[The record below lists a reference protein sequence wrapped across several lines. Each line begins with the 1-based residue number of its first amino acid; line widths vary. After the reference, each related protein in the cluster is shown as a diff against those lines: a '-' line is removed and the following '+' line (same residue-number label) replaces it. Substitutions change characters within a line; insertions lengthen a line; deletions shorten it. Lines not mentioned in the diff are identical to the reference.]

1 MRSIAVV
8 TTFNESGLKK
18 YGQRMIDTYILNWP
32 SEVVL
37 YVYAEK
43 CTPETHGA
51 KNVIVLDADSVLT
64 DLQLFKNKWKHDP
77 KANGKCPWPER
88 RPRDHH
94 KTFKWDAVR
103 FSNKVYSVFH
113 CASTSDV
120 DILLWM
126 DADSVCHSKITVD
139 DLDNLIPTHIDICYL
154 GRENKWSECGLYSM
168 NLKTEATTLFLKEF
182 KRVYDDAE
190 NGIFKMEEWH
200 DSFVFDEVLK
210 RINLKKLNWSAGL
223 IKGEGHPLINSAWG
237 AYLDHLKGGR
247 KDVGFSKTSDLILE
261 RTETYWKNK

>member
-1 MRSIAVV
+1 MRNIAVV
-8 TTFNESGLKK
+8 TTFNEPGLKK

-32 SEVVL
+32 SDVVL

-43 CTPETHGA
+43 CKPETHGA
-51 KNVIVLDADSVLT
+51 LNVVVLDADAVLT
-64 DLQLFKNKWKHDP
+64 DLQTFKSKWKSDP

-88 RPRDHH
+88 RPKDHH
-94 KTFKWDAVR
+94 KTFKWDAIR

-113 CASTSDV
+113 CAETAGIDV
-120 DILLWM
+120 LLWM
-126 DADSVCHSKITVD
+126 DADTVCHSKITKD
-139 DLDNLIPTHIDICYL
+139 DLNNLIPMHVDVCYL

-168 NLKTEATTLFLKEF
+168 NLNSEPTKLFLKEF

-190 NGIFKMEEWH
+190 HGIFKMEEWH

-210 RINLKKLNWSAGL
+210 RVQLKKLNWSAGL

-237 AYLDHLKGGR
+237 GYLDHLKGGR
-247 KDVGFSKTSDLILE
+247 KELGFSKTTDLVLK
-261 RTETYWKNK
+261 RTETYWSNK